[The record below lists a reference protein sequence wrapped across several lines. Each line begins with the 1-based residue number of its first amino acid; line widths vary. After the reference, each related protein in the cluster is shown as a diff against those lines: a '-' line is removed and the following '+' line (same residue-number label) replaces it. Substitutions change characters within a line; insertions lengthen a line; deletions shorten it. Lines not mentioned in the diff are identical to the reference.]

1 MHKRRKTT
9 VTGEESS
16 AEITKKLND
25 MSNTQDD
32 DSDPDIVGVGE
43 PKDVKR
49 QGSQRTG
56 KQTMSLK
63 MS

>member
-9 VTGEESS
+9 VTGDESS

-25 MSNTQDD
+25 MSNTHD

-43 PKDVKR
+43 PKDPKR
-49 QGSQRTG
+49 QGSQHTG
-56 KQTMSLK
+56 KQTVSLK

>member
-9 VTGEESS
+9 VTGEECS

-43 PKDVKR
+43 PKDAKR

-56 KQTMSLK
+56 K
-63 MS
+63 